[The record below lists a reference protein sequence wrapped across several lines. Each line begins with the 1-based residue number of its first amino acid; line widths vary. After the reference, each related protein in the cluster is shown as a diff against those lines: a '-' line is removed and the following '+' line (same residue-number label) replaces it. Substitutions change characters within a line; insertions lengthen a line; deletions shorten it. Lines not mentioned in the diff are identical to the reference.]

1 MAGLRKKRRMQL
13 IAVGFVLIAAAT
25 AAIGYG
31 FRDGIE
37 LYRSPTQI
45 AEEPPRVDER
55 FRLGGLVM
63 EGSWQRGDTHRFVI
77 TDLNAEY
84 PVSYNGIVPDL
95 FREGQG
101 TIVTGQIVDNVFVA
115 TEVLA
120 KHDEKYMPREVA
132 DTLREQGQL
141 RPAVAE

>member
-141 RPAVAE
+141 RPAVEE

>member
-13 IAVGFVLIAAAT
+13 IAIGFVLIAAASV
-25 AAIGYG
+25 AIGYG
-31 FRDGIE
+31 FSDGIE

-45 AEEPPRVDER
+45 AEDPPRIDER
-55 FRLGGLVM
+55 FKLGGLVK
-63 EGSWQRGDTHRFVI
+63 EGSWVRGDTHLFVI
-77 TDLNAEY
+77 ADLNTEY
-84 PVSYNGIVPDL
+84 PVAYTGIVPDL

-101 TIVTGQIVDNVFVA
+101 TIVTGQIENDVFVA

-141 RPAVAE
+141 RPVEGE